1 MVGLSLVNPKARSND
16 APKRPLF
23 LTRFKRIRVQ
33 IKFSSTSSV
42 RYMKYGSDISL
53 AYVKSA
59 PSTMSDRFF
68 FRPAPCPPTF
78 ALAHSRARSLAVSP
92 AQHSGRKFFERD
104 QKRKLLRRQR
114 KEWKRKEGRGQSRR
128 PLRRREER
136 RRSEAGR
143 KRGWKWNTH
152 HQLEN
157 PRAGGRGHLA
167 RKLLHRSPHI
177 TSEIA
182 TVVGDSESRH
192 PDPPSQSAAAARPH
206 LFARSTPCPY
216 ASEMDQTWQGLEKQ
230 LQVWRC
236 TLMN

>member
-1 MVGLSLVNPKARSND
+1 MSNLLLQRCLIVSSFALRPARQHSPSLTHALARS
-16 APKRPLF
+16 PSRP
-23 LTRFKRIRVQ
+23 
-33 IKFSSTSSV
+33 
-42 RYMKYGSDISL
+42 
-53 AYVKSA
+53 
-59 PSTMSDRFF
+59 
-68 FRPAPCPPTF
+68 
-78 ALAHSRARSLAVSP
+78 
-92 AQHSGRKFFERD
+92 HSGRKFFERD

-128 PLRRREER
+128 PPRRREER

-192 PDPPSQSAAAARPH
+192 PDPPSQSAAAAPTLVRSIDP
-206 LFARSTPCPY
+206 LSICLRNRSDLARLGKAVTSLVMYPY
-216 ASEMDQTWQGLEKQ
+216 ELRSLLE
-230 LQVWRC
+230 
-236 TLMN
+236 